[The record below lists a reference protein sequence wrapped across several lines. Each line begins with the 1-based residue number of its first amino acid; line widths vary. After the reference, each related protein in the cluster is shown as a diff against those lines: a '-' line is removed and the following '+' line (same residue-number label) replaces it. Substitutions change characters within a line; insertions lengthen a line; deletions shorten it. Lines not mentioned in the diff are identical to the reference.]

1 VGSFYVAAS
10 GTAPQVVQDAARQL
24 GIRAD
29 GVTSRPGS
37 VAAVRMPRIALW
49 DTYGGSMPSGWTR
62 WILEQYEIPFT
73 LVYTPEVNAGN
84 LRAKYDALVLV
95 DGAVQAQGQ
104 GGGGGGGGGFGGQQR
119 QPPEPFRHMVGRIN
133 RESAPQ
139 IRAFIEAGGEVLTI
153 GSSTQLAYML
163 NLPLK
168 NALTERTASGEERP
182 LPGEKYY
189 IPGSLLRV
197 AVDTTASIAWGSP
210 AAVDV
215 MFDDSP
221 VFKLDADAGSKG
233 LRTIAWFD
241 TPTPLRSGWAWGQ
254 QYLNGGA
261 AIVEARMGQGSLY
274 LFGPEI
280 LFRAQPHGTFRFF
293 FNALLDPSR
302 STSPLTP

>member
-1 VGSFYVAAS
+1 
-10 GTAPQVVQDAARQL
+10 
-24 GIRAD
+24 
-29 GVTSRPGS
+29 
-37 VAAVRMPRIALW
+37 
-49 DTYGGSMPSGWTR
+49 
-62 WILEQYEIPFT
+62 
-73 LVYTPEVNAGN
+73 
-84 LRAKYDALVLV
+84 
-95 DGAVQAQGQ
+95 
-104 GGGGGGGGGFGGQQR
+104 
-119 QPPEPFRHMVGRIN
+119 VGRIN

-153 GSSTQLAYML
+153 GSSTQLAYLL

-221 VFKLDADAGSKG
+221 VFKLDADAGAKG